1 MESKKLPEPEAES
14 VLIEAYL
21 AGARTAKLRR
31 LSALTVLC
39 ALLLGVLIVIYVN
52 DWYAQSGGGGA
63 GWVFCGIVVTLCA
76 IGGVLIDIFYRKDL

>member
-1 MESKKLPEPEAES
+1 MGNQPISEPETDSA
-14 VLIEAYL
+14 LIDAYL

-31 LSALTVLC
+31 LSALIVLC
-39 ALLLGVLIVIYVN
+39 ALLLGVLVLIYIN

-63 GWVFCGIVVTLCA
+63 GWVFCGFMVALCA